1 MDQYPAVGPRV
12 PKDEFMRALGL
23 DHQNPTHENYYR
35 QMRVGFDSC
44 SHLPKAHSSLS
55 QEVAIAVYNRMN
67 QDRSNLIDE
76 KRGDP
81 ECRPPFFWHHIRN
94 ERRRCGILETWQQ
107 APAGS
112 MARTLFDRGQTSGEH
127 APNWVTLWLLYSVFR
142 SRDFR
147 NNRNRRNG
155 DDRGDGGNGRSGKNP
170 HLAHLTELTT
180 KGQAPATVEVA
191 IQNTTTQHEMRIWFG
206 RTRRLRMVTLCAW
219 ILFGRLQCRTAV

>member
-35 QMRVGFDSC
+35 QMR
-44 SHLPKAHSSLS
+44 
-55 QEVAIAVYNRMN
+55 EVAIAVYNRMN

-81 ECRPPFFWHHIRN
+81 DCRPPFFWHHIRN
-94 ERRRCGILETWQQ
+94 ERRRCGILDTWQQ

-112 MARTLFDRGQTSGEH
+112 MARTLFDRGQTNGEH

-155 DDRGDGGNGRSGKNP
+155 DDRGEGGTGRPGPSNGGNSDTKYYDPARN
-170 HLAHLTELTT
+170 AHL
-180 KGQAPATVEVA
+180 V
-191 IQNTTTQHEMRIWFG
+191 R
-206 RTRRLRMVTLCAW
+206 
-219 ILFGRLQCRTAV
+219 